1 MLFDNVNSQD
11 VEYIFYQDG
20 IEIKRSPEYYFM
32 KRSLKQLG
40 VQYKARVLCGGMN
53 TFVETN
59 SITIGTQQYRELPNG
74 QIV

>member
-1 MLFDNVNSQD
+1 
-11 VEYIFYQDG
+11 
-20 IEIKRSPEYYFM
+20 M
-32 KRSLKQLG
+32 KRSLKQLDG
-40 VQYKARVLCGGMN
+40 QYKARVVYGGMS